1 MKCLFPDVFQPI
13 SVSRVVWHFL
23 VGFYFLYCMF
33 LSGIQTQVYDNLYGQ
48 LPSIANR
55 DNNQISGFSFL
66 IALQYRNSYKNKK
79 WQFVRFFMKVADSS
93 TLYLQR
99 KLWNNVIVLH
109 VVIKLIHLQFA
120 HSRNLEA
127 VKWTAICAI
136 SHCQALMPVW

>member
-1 MKCLFPDVFQPI
+1 
-13 SVSRVVWHFL
+13 
-23 VGFYFLYCMF
+23 MF

-79 WQFVRFFMKVADSS
+79 CQFVRFFMKVADSS

-99 KLWNNVIVLH
+99 KL
-109 VVIKLIHLQFA
+109 
-120 HSRNLEA
+120 
-127 VKWTAICAI
+127 
-136 SHCQALMPVW
+136 